1 MNTATTK
8 RAGGELA
15 GFPAGVTL
23 VLDRAELIGWAT
35 DASRR
40 RGAVP
45 LAIARPVS
53 ADEVQQVIQWA
64 NLTGVPLVPASSAEG
79 PRRRGDTVCSRPALI
94 LDLSRLDRIIHVD
107 GRDAIAVI
115 EPGVSFAAFDK
126 ALRPHG
132 LRSFRPLLARPAKS
146 VIAAFLEREPIT
158 VPGQHWDSADPL
170 GATEFV
176 FGTGKPYRT
185 GGGAFPGT
193 LEENLAAGN
202 RQMLGVGPAHT
213 DFARVLQ
220 GSQGALGVVTWA
232 SIYCQRLPARELP
245 LLASAD
251 RLAPVVELAY
261 RLLRRRPAGQ
271 LFLMNGRQLALL
283 CANDV
288 AHYRALAA
296 MLPRW
301 LLYFE
306 LCAPDYFPDESIAYQ
321 LAAVECDAAELNAD
335 LAREV
340 SGIPAHHLAVRF
352 KALDDQP
359 GRNLGLASEEVFCLS
374 QLDRVEGLLERVT
387 GAIADE
393 PCIYLQ
399 PLVHGVNAHCQLTL
413 LAPVNEATALSAQAV
428 GVAET
433 LAAAGGFF
441 SRPYY
446 PWAHVPFERD
456 RTIVALLAKSKSI
469 FDPQTVLQPGAQSLG
484 GLL

>member
-107 GRDAIAVI
+107 GRDAITVI

-185 GGGAFPGT
+185 GGGP
-193 LEENLAAGN
+193 
-202 RQMLGVGPAHT
+202 
-213 DFARVLQ
+213 
-220 GSQGALGVVTWA
+220 SQGRSKRIWRPAIARCWVSARRIPT
-232 SIYCQRLPARELP
+232 LPASSRVHKGRS
-245 LLASAD
+245 ASS
-251 RLAPVVELAY
+251 PG
-261 RLLRRRPAGQ
+261 RRSTASDLSPGS
-271 LFLMNGRQLALL
+271 
-283 CANDV
+283 C
-288 AHYRALAA
+288 HC
-296 MLPRW
+296 LPR
-301 LLYFE
+301 
-306 LCAPDYFPDESIAYQ
+306 P
-321 LAAVECDAAELNAD
+321 
-335 LAREV
+335 
-340 SGIPAHHLAVRF
+340 
-352 KALDDQP
+352 
-359 GRNLGLASEEVFCLS
+359 
-374 QLDRVEGLLERVT
+374 T
-387 GAIADE
+387 GS
-393 PCIYLQ
+393 P
-399 PLVHGVNAHCQLTL
+399 PL
-413 LAPVNEATALSAQAV
+413 
-428 GVAET
+428 
-433 LAAAGGFF
+433 
-441 SRPYY
+441 
-446 PWAHVPFERD
+446 
-456 RTIVALLAKSKSI
+456 
-469 FDPQTVLQPGAQSLG
+469 
-484 GLL
+484 